1 MPASEFSQF
10 VEICEKVRQTTSK
23 NAKVA
28 VISEYLTKFKDDN
41 STSNSNDTSLAVAV
55 LFMSGAIF
63 PKGSGLALNV
73 GFNTIMRSLSDIA
86 RLKPDEVQKIYLKH
100 GDMGA
105 LAEYV
110 ISKKQQSPL
119 MIQRLLLPDL
129 YDQLRKIADAVGSGS
144 AEAKRKILTGLLIN
158 SSPIEAKCLIK
169 IASGEMRIGVVEG
182 LVELAIAKA
191 FDRDVQAIRQAM
203 LLSGDIAQVALLA
216 KKDALSTAI
225 MKPLAPLSFMLADV
239 MFSAEEIM
247 HYYNK
252 QLICEFK
259 YDGIRVQLHK
269 FGGKVKM
276 FSRKLEDVAIS
287 FPEIL
292 SAASL
297 VPSEFIL
304 DGEVLA
310 YLGGRPL
317 HFQELQKRLRR
328 KAVTDRLMVEVPVVY
343 VPYDIMY
350 FDGQPL
356 IDKPLTER
364 KKLLSEIRF
373 KEPIIDLGYRVVS
386 TAEEIGCAFKESRDA
401 GHEGLV
407 VKELESQYYPGK
419 RGRHWIKLKHE
430 LDTIDAVIV
439 IAEYGHGKR
448 AGTLSDYTFAVLDE
462 HDGGSL
468 KTIGKAYSG
477 LTDAEITEMTDKL
490 RSITVRDEGY
500 RLVVRPEIVLE
511 IAFDSIQ
518 KSDRHNSGFALRFP
532 RIKYIRTDKTVR
544 DIDTLGKLQSI
555 YKRQTYLK
563 SR

>member
-86 RLKPDEVQKIYLKH
+86 RLKPDELQKIYLKH

-269 FGGKVKM
+269 FGGEVKM
-276 FSRKLEDVAIS
+276 FSRKLEDVAFS
-287 FPEIL
+287 FPEIV

-297 VPSEFIL
+297 MPSEFIL

-350 FDGQPL
+350 FNGHSL
-356 IDKPLTER
+356 IDKSLTER

-373 KEPIIDLGYRVVS
+373 KEPIINLGYRVVS
-386 TAEEIGCAFKESRDA
+386 TAEEISCAFKESRDA

-419 RGRHWIKLKHE
+419 RGRHWTKLKHE